1 MEYVDVGRTEL
12 IALVVGLIT
21 GTHSRRRAG

>member
-21 GTHSRRRAG
+21 GPRSSRRAS

>member
-12 IALVVGLIT
+12 IALVVGLTT
-21 GTHSRRRAG
+21 GTRSRRRAG